1 MKQLFTP
8 TRIARILFLLL
19 CIILGNATA
28 KAQDTQE
35 TISLIE
41 LTSADFTVIPQYGNN
56 CTKPK
61 FTVTTGSPAFVSSG
75 NSNWYS
81 RQTDYPVGDTDVFTA
96 GSYFYRLYIFITG
109 ENAKKYKLAPYDEL
123 VVKVNGEAWKVESVG
138 NFTPV
143 ETGDRYQ
150 SQARIVSPDITIT
163 KPEGDPLIF
172 SIPSSFYVKPY
183 LNKPIDPISLAD
195 YTSGGEKPYTFSK
208 VSGPD
213 WVNVSSDGKVT
224 GTPTVAETNDEL
236 VVKVTDNAGNERRN
250 KIPFDATT
258 LDPADREK
266 ITEMEATSSDYA
278 TIPKYGNYCSYVT
291 FTVTKGSP
299 AHIETT
305 MGSWRKKVG
314 DEWVFTEP
322 ADIFTAGTYHY
333 EVQIRVDGE
342 AGMTHVLGEGFTF
355 KMNGESWTV
364 NNSNFVVKD
373 TYSYLWVYGPEVVI
387 TEPVGEPLTFTIPTT
402 SAIEKNYKGKAIT
415 EVSVA
420 AFAFGGEKPYTFSKV
435 SGPEWITVSSE
446 GVIAGT
452 PTEIGTNS
460 DLVIRVTDKAGNY
473 KESTMTVGETVAN
486 PEDKIDVTLVEATC
500 EDLTTIPGIGKNC
513 SRINLTI
520 TSGSPAY
527 YSKDNSIWYTVVNNR
542 LTEGHQETDQFTA
555 GTYIYMAY
563 IIISGNDNKTHKL
576 ASNVKLKVN
585 GTEWRMYGN
594 VYYED
599 NRSYAYFYSP
609 FIDLT
614 DTGIDKIGADGKP
627 AVRYNLKGQ
636 RVDEHYKGVVIINGK
651 KVVVK

>member
-19 CIILGNATA
+19 CILIGSATA

-41 LTSADFTVIPQYGNN
+41 LTSADYTVIPQYGNN
-56 CTKPK
+56 CFKPK

-109 ENAKKYKLAPYDEL
+109 DNAAKYKLAPYDEL

-138 NFTPV
+138 NFTPA
-143 ETGDRYQ
+143 ETGSRYQ
-150 SQARIVSPDITIT
+150 SQAIISSPDITIK

-172 SIPSSFYVKPY
+172 AIPSSFNVTPY
-183 LNKPIDPISLAD
+183 LNRAIDPISLAD

-224 GTPTVAETNDEL
+224 GTPTVAGTNAEL
-236 VVKVTDNAGNERRN
+236 VVKVTDNAGNERTN
-250 KIPFDATT
+250 KISFDATT
-258 LDPADREK
+258 IHPADKEK
-266 ITEMEATSSDYA
+266 VTEMEVTSSDYA

-299 AHIETT
+299 AHVKTD

-314 DEWVFTEP
+314 DEWQFTRPE
-322 ADIFTAGTYHY
+322 DIFTAGTYRY
-333 EVQIRVDGE
+333 EVQIRIDGE
-342 AGMTHVLGEGFTF
+342 AGLTHVLGEGFTF

-364 NNSNFVVKD
+364 DNTYFVVED
-373 TYSYLWVYGPEVVI
+373 TYSYLWVYSPEVVI

-420 AFAFGGEKPYTFSKV
+420 AYAFGGEKPYTFSKV

-446 GVIAGT
+446 GTVSGT

-460 DLVIRVTDKAGNY
+460 NLVIRVTDKAGNY

-486 PEDKIDVTLVEATC
+486 PEDRIDVTEIEATC
-500 EDLTTIPGIGKNC
+500 EDLTTIPGLGKNC

-520 TSGSPAY
+520 TSGSPAF
-527 YSKDNSIWYTVVNNR
+527 YSSTNSYWYTVKDGR
-542 LTEGHQETDQFTA
+542 RGDRQQPTDQFTA
-555 GTYIYMAY
+555 GEYVFLTCIMINGEY
-563 IIISGNDNKTHKL
+563 NTTHKL
-576 ASNVKLKVN
+576 ASDVKLKVN
-585 GTEWRMYGN
+585 GTAWRQATSVAYDDR
-594 VYYED
+594 Y
-599 NRSYAYFYSP
+599 SYVYFYSP

>member
-8 TRIARILFLLL
+8 LRILFLLL
-19 CIILGNATA
+19 CIFIGNATA

-41 LTSADFTVIPQYGNN
+41 LTSADYTVIPQYGNN
-56 CTKPK
+56 CFKPK

-183 LNKPIDPISLAD
+183 LNKPIDTISLAD

-208 VSGPD
+208 VSGPE

-266 ITEMEATSSDYA
+266 ITEMEVTSSDYA

-299 AHIETT
+299 AHVKTD

-314 DEWVFTEP
+314 DEWQFTRPE
-322 ADIFTAGTYHY
+322 DIFTAGTYRY
-333 EVQIRVDGE
+333 EVQIRIDGE
-342 AGMTHVLGEGFTF
+342 AGLTHVLGEGFTF

-364 NNSNFVVKD
+364 DNTYFVVED
-373 TYSYLWVYGPEVVI
+373 TYSYLWVYSPEVVI

-420 AFAFGGEKPYTFSKV
+420 AYAFGGEKPYTFSKV

-636 RVDEHYKGVVIINGK
+636 RVDENYKGVVIINGK

>member
-8 TRIARILFLLL
+8 LRILFLLL
-19 CIILGNATA
+19 CIFIGNATA

-41 LTSADFTVIPQYGNN
+41 LTSADYTVIPQYGNN
-56 CTKPK
+56 CFKPK

-183 LNKPIDPISLAD
+183 LNKPIDTISLAD

-208 VSGPD
+208 VSGPE

-266 ITEMEATSSDYA
+266 ITEMEVTSSDYA

-299 AHIETT
+299 AHVKTD

-314 DEWVFTEP
+314 DEWQFTRPE
-322 ADIFTAGTYHY
+322 DIFTAGTYRY
-333 EVQIRVDGE
+333 EVQIRIDGE
-342 AGMTHVLGEGFTF
+342 AGLTHVLGEGFTF

-364 NNSNFVVKD
+364 DNTYFVVED
-373 TYSYLWVYGPEVVI
+373 TYSYLWVYSPEVVI

-420 AFAFGGEKPYTFSKV
+420 AYAFGGEKPYTFSKV

-446 GVIAGT
+446 GTVSGT

-460 DLVIRVTDKAGNY
+460 NLVIRVTDKAGNY

-486 PEDKIDVTLVEATC
+486 PEDRIDVTEIEATC
-500 EDLTTIPGIGKNC
+500 EDLTTIPGLGKNC

-520 TSGSPAY
+520 TSGSPAF
-527 YSKDNSIWYTVVNNR
+527 YSSTNSYWYTVKDGR
-542 LTEGHQETDQFTA
+542 RGDRQLPTDQFTA
-555 GTYIYMAY
+555 GEYVFLTCIMINGEY
-563 IIISGNDNKTHKL
+563 NTTHKL
-576 ASNVKLKVN
+576 ASDVKLKVN
-585 GTEWRMYGN
+585 GTAWRQATSVAYDDR
-594 VYYED
+594 Y
-599 NRSYAYFYSP
+599 SYVYFYSP

-636 RVDEHYKGVVIINGK
+636 RVDENYKGVVIINGK